1 MKRSDPTQYPQQ
13 TGPYSV
19 RVKTGANWQN
29 YSTCRLQISVG
40 QAYHEGAKFEATI
53 NWVKERFD
61 SVIICVNDTLQRHN
75 TLFMDGGD
83 DDTVARRWSCEGAN
97 WIARHKDL
105 LATLEDC
112 TVYKW
117 DAWRN
122 QENYTSIRE
131 QVDHFYET
139 NDLFHNAI
147 NANIQTFWDRNA
159 ISYEDRH
166 ELDFTKFARHSL
178 RYLLEETAVF
188 SIMFDQIEAVDIYP
202 GTVLLPAFLFRG
214 NPVPGMPE
222 GLDKGAFTRI
232 DFKRNSAKALSD
244 NQDALSQF
252 SSGKNN

>member
-1 MKRSDPTQYPQQ
+1 MKRSDSKQYPQQ

-29 YSTCRLQISVG
+29 YKTCRLQISVG
-40 QAYHEGAKFEATI
+40 QAYHEDAKFEATI

-75 TLFMDGGD
+75 TLFMSGGD
-83 DDTVARRWSCEGAN
+83 TDTVTRSWSREGDE

-105 LATLEDC
+105 LNAVENC
-112 TVYKW
+112 TIYKW

-122 QENYTSIRE
+122 QDQYGSIRE
-131 QVDHFYET
+131 QVDYFYET

-147 NANIQTFWDRNA
+147 NANIQSFWDRNA

-214 NPVPGMPE
+214 NPVPGMPK

-232 DFKRNSAKALSD
+232 DFKRNSVKDQA
-244 NQDALSQF
+244 DATDIVHQLISN
-252 SSGKNN
+252 K